1 MRAIRFILCIA
12 LMATASSIASPA
24 GNKEPFLMEAT
35 GVQFPAYDPETRQL
49 QSVLS
54 CEWVGQKSPRLTVA
68 RGLHVQLFTEHGAV
82 TLLAP
87 AGTMNDETRTVR
99 LSGGVQMRGTEENP
113 LLLRTPYLR
122 WDTERRRVGTNAP
135 VDIETPNL
143 RMKGYGMRA
152 VFDRTDDGGAIL
164 KTISLMRNVRMRA
177 RVQQSAA
184 VELGSV
190 EIARGES
197 ELHVGCRGPA
207 TMSFTD
213 NTITFRDDVNGTY
226 GRMTTRVQR
235 LVFITG
241 RAMSKKESLNKEPSG
256 EASAP

>member
-1 MRAIRFILCIA
+1 
-12 LMATASSIASPA
+12 
-24 GNKEPFLMEAT
+24 MEAT

-143 RMKGYGMRA
+143 RM
-152 VFDRTDDGGAIL
+152 
-164 KTISLMRNVRMRA
+164 
-177 RVQQSAA
+177 
-184 VELGSV
+184 
-190 EIARGES
+190 
-197 ELHVGCRGPA
+197 
-207 TMSFTD
+207 
-213 NTITFRDDVNGTY
+213 
-226 GRMTTRVQR
+226 
-235 LVFITG
+235 
-241 RAMSKKESLNKEPSG
+241 
-256 EASAP
+256 